1 MYKNLV
7 IAVRSGDSMMI
18 EYLYIKLL
26 PAFEASAKKNYV
38 EITCSM
44 VDTLYA
50 SIDPNILHFVRLNR
64 TFPLYTGRDKPGG
77 VLMAHKAIDD
87 HIESQQPA
95 LAALGTNPENRDA
108 FCDASVHVTF
118 YRKAKQF
125 SQIQYYR
132 NDTKTKRM
140 NEETNEVAA
149 NKRKSVKPKRSQE
162 KMAIAEYLLLTSATA
177 EIDNRK
183 YCRKE
188 FWDALAKTTVDLKPP
203 VTDASKRK
211 EDNLGVDKVAAD
223 LYNTVSGA
231 GEDMGPAT
239 TNDSG
244 NDCDVELPSG
254 FYGMQPDDDDEGD
267 RGAENDQN
275 VGGGNRND
283 NAADRNEV
291 EIRIGR
297 SKKAER
303 VRRMAVN
310 ELCFKDI
317 IGIGTKK
324 LEAKNLATVRHRKFQ
339 RQERKR
345 NIDNDVY
352 EEYKRYCENGVEDG
366 DTRFEMS
373 KLKRRNP
380 N

>member
-1 MYKNLV
+1 
-7 IAVRSGDSMMI
+7 
-18 EYLYIKLL
+18 
-26 PAFEASAKKNYV
+26 
-38 EITCSM
+38 
-44 VDTLYA
+44 
-50 SIDPNILHFVRLNR
+50 
-64 TFPLYTGRDKPGG
+64 
-77 VLMAHKAIDD
+77 
-87 HIESQQPA
+87 
-95 LAALGTNPENRDA
+95 
-108 FCDASVHVTF
+108 
-118 YRKAKQF
+118 
-125 SQIQYYR
+125 
-132 NDTKTKRM
+132 
-140 NEETNEVAA
+140 
-149 NKRKSVKPKRSQE
+149 
-162 KMAIAEYLLLTSATA
+162 MAIAEYLLLTSATA

-203 VTDASKRK
+203 VTDATKRK
-211 EDNLGVDKVAAD
+211 DDNLGVDKVAAD

-239 TNDSG
+239 RNDSG

-254 FYGMQPDDDDEGD
+254 FYGTQPDDDDEGD

-380 N
+380 NLV